1 MAVLRLKEI
10 MKKKQ
15 VSREALAET
24 VGVSKTTITNINTEL
39 HLPSI
44 DLLIKIAKA
53 LDVDVRELFLP
64 TKSDIITLS
73 NIVEAKNLI
82 QKGLSILEGK

>member
-10 MKKKQ
+10 MKEKQ

-53 LDVDVRELFLP
+53 LEVDIRELFVP

-73 NIVEAKNLI
+73 NILEAKNLI